1 MHIRNVKI
9 KIFHFQAKFYCTQL
23 ILPYNNNNVIEN
35 ALRLQS
41 DNFIMISLSLEA
53 ATTQFI
59 LPTPLDPSYVEEL
72 QEITLVWNYTLDGSV
87 DSASFTRDTGGG
99 EEIARKKS
107 GNTILRPGFPSGRF
121 SADVSETQAWLKITR
136 VQKSDQ
142 GMYGINVIPT
152 GIDTLLDKVDVIVR
166 CEYSLC

>member
-1 MHIRNVKI
+1 
-9 KIFHFQAKFYCTQL
+9 
-23 ILPYNNNNVIEN
+23 
-35 ALRLQS
+35 
-41 DNFIMISLSLEA
+41 MISLSLEG

-87 DSASFTRDTGGG
+87 DRASFTRDAGGG
-99 EEIARKKS
+99 DEEIARKQS
-107 GNTILRPGFPSGRF
+107 GNTILRPGFPNGRF
-121 SADVSETQAWLKITR
+121 SADASETQAWLKITR

-142 GMYGINVIPT
+142 GMYGINLTPT
-152 GIDTLLDKVDVIVR
+152 GIGFLQNKVDVIVR